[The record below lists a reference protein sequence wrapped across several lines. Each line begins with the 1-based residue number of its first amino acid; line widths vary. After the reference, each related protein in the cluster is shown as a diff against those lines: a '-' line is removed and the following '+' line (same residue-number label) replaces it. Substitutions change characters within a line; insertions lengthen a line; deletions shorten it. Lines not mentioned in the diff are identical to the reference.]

1 VKYLLFPQIGDVES
15 MAKHAISI
23 LMDEEVLQ
31 RFRAN
36 ALAQAQR
43 FDIKHILPQY
53 EEYYQ
58 HILETAVY

>member
-1 VKYLLFPQIGDVES
+1 

-23 LMDEEVLQ
+23 LMDDEVLQ

-43 FDIKHILPQY
+43 FDIKYILPQY